1 MVAADRVVMGHQDMA
16 AKTLER
22 SSLYGFLALVFRE
35 EPTAAFLRKMRSAQ
49 LLDALSSAGVRF
61 DEEFFARPDEELLD
75 DLAVEYT
82 RLFIGPGRHVPPS
95 EGAQREGALWGK
107 ATSRVAS
114 FVENCG
120 FGYLPQFSDLP
131 DHISVEL
138 EFMQEITKRE
148 AKAWEQEDRAAA
160 RHWLRIERKFI
171 GEHLARWA
179 PLFCEKV
186 AQEAECYFYI
196 EMAVLTDIFI
206 QREHRELRKRLE
218 NGEDEP
224 V

>member
-1 MVAADRVVMGHQDMA
+1 MGAEVAVKRREDLAE
-16 AKTLER
+16 KTIER
-22 SSLYGFLALVFRE
+22 SNVYGFLALVFRQ
-35 EPTAAFLRKMRSAQ
+35 EPTAALLHEIKSAQ
-49 LLDALSSAGVRF
+49 FSDALASAGVNLG
-61 DEEFFARPDEELLD
+61 EAFFASPNEELLD

-120 FGYLPQFSDLP
+120 FGYVPQFSDLP

-148 AKAWEQEDRAAA
+148 AKAWKQEDRAAA

-186 AQEAECYFYI
+186 AQEAECSFYR
-196 EMAVLTDIFI
+196 EMAVLTDSFI
-206 QREHRELRKRLE
+206 QREHKELRKRLE

-224 V
+224 E